1 MCTQRV
7 KILGVTAGTSKD
19 KPVGRKRHLIS
30 EEETIDEGTDLKLF
44 FDENELITASS
55 EKLQKILLLKQIKAT
70 SAQEKTAVA
79 QEKAAMAKE
88 KAASAVEKAASAVG
102 KAAQAVEQF
111 IEDYFL
117 RQHSGA

>member
-1 MCTQRV
+1 
-7 KILGVTAGTSKD
+7 
-19 KPVGRKRHLIS
+19 
-30 EEETIDEGTDLKLF
+30 
-44 FDENELITASS
+44 
-55 EKLQKILLLKQIKAT
+55 
-70 SAQEKTAVA
+70 
-79 QEKAAMAKE
+79 MAKE